1 MSVRSAD
8 GTRIHTEIHGEDG
21 RPAVVL
27 AHGWTCSVQ
36 YWAAQLADLAVDH
49 RVIVYDL
56 RGHGRSRVPADVP
69 ADAGRSDRSGRPG
82 SPGGRPGAFSADALA
97 DDLEAVL
104 AATLAPGEKAVVVGH
119 SMGGMAVMA
128 AARRPVFREHTAAV
142 LLCNTG
148 SSRLVADMEV
158 VPLPAGRARDWFTRR
173 ILGTRLPLG
182 PVTPVSK
189 RLLRYG
195 TMGAG
200 AAPERVTACAR
211 VVQACPRGTR
221 VGWAKVLDGLDL
233 DANVRELRV
242 PTAVLAGEADRM
254 TPPVMSRA
262 LAAALPEC
270 VGLTVLAGV
279 GHMGPVEAPEAV
291 GESIRELTAA
301 HLGTAEGTA

>member
-1 MSVRSAD
+1 MAVTSAD
-8 GTRIHTEIHGEDG
+8 GTRIHAEIHGEDG

-27 AHGWTCSVQ
+27 AHGWTCSIQ

-56 RGHGRSRVPADVP
+56 RGHGRSPVPAN
-69 ADAGRSDRSGRPG
+69 
-82 SPGGRPGAFSADALA
+82 PGGRGGPGAFSVDALA

-119 SMGGMAVMA
+119 SMGGMTVMA
-128 AARRPVFREHTAAV
+128 AARRPVFREHAAAV

-148 SSRLVADMEV
+148 SSRLVTDMAV
-158 VPLPAGRARDWFTRR
+158 VPLRAGRARDRITRS

-182 PVTPVSK
+182 PVTPLSK

-195 TMGAG
+195 TMGPG
-200 AAPERVTACAR
+200 TAPERVTACAR
-211 VVQACPRGTR
+211 IVQACPTVTR
-221 VGWAKVLDGLDL
+221 AGWARVLDGLDL
-233 DANVRELRV
+233 DANVPELKV
-242 PTAVLAGEADRM
+242 PTSVLAGAADRM
-254 TPPVMSRA
+254 TPPAMSRS

-270 VGLTVLAGV
+270 VGLTVLTGV

-291 GESIRELTAA
+291 GEAIRELTAA
-301 HLGTAEGTA
+301 HLGAKEDTA